1 MPRLLSLLPLLLSTM
16 PHLTRST
23 PITSL
28 ELTLVLERGALTGIQ
43 YCTPNK
49 DSLSLFELKI
59 GLVKV
64 SPVIATVLRSELFVI
79 ECLIRMCFCDVNEV
93 NEVSGVVVDAA
104 KVHSS

>member
-1 MPRLLSLLPLLLSTM
+1 M
-16 PHLTRST
+16 
-23 PITSL
+23 
-28 ELTLVLERGALTGIQ
+28 VLERGALTGIQ
-43 YCTPNK
+43 YCTPNN

-64 SPVIATVLRSELFVI
+64 SPVIATVLRSELVVVI